1 MISIYVDFMKKDHA
15 SSRMILGSFFLYL
28 LGTTVFF
35 NFVTLKNS
43 AIQVDYNKIFDER
56 FYIALLSMVGMI
68 MILVYMKH
76 LLDLYFTSHAH
87 EMFLM
92 RSMGI
97 GINQLII
104 MEILKFIGF
113 FVIDFLILGGL
124 SLLFMPLSNTLF
136 KYLIL
141 RPDNLLGILLSGSI
155 LLFFVIIA
163 MWYMLFSYDLYDLEI
178 LGVSHELKGH
188 TSHFTVPDF
197 LYILMFLLGLYA
209 YFMPGAQEICIIFV
223 AMVGAIGAYGCFV
236 QVLPHFIEEYV
247 NQIKT
252 SATKVITLTA
262 LSEDLKRFKLSVFYV
277 CITLIFMTN
286 FIYFFPHYHVLTQ
299 LLLIALAIINIMT
312 DIGFVL
318 SFRLTLSRDTAKY
331 HLLRSLGLE
340 KRALLGMIK
349 HEIILFYS
357 CFFLFNA
364 AYLAVIFSHLYTV
377 RGHHQLA
384 MLIILA
390 SFVGPLLISLFIN
403 VKGVHKYYENTNE
416 GISEE
421 L

>member
-136 KYLIL
+136 TYLIL
-141 RPDNLLGILLSGSI
+141 RPDNLLGILLSGLI

-209 YFMPGAQEICIIFV
+209 YFMPGAQEIGIIFV

-277 CITLIFMTN
+277 CIRHFNYIK
-286 FIYFFPHYHVLTQ
+286 
-299 LLLIALAIINIMT
+299 AIIKTKT
-312 DIGFVL
+312 DFHSDFSL
-318 SFRLTLSRDTAKY
+318 SSIN
-331 HLLRSLGLE
+331 
-340 KRALLGMIK
+340 KR
-349 HEIILFYS
+349 
-357 CFFLFNA
+357 
-364 AYLAVIFSHLYTV
+364 
-377 RGHHQLA
+377 
-384 MLIILA
+384 
-390 SFVGPLLISLFIN
+390 
-403 VKGVHKYYENTNE
+403 TNND
-416 GISEE
+416 
-421 L
+421 

>member
-1 MISIYVDFMKKDHA
+1 MISIYFDLMKKDHA

-43 AIQVDYNKIFDER
+43 AIYVNHNEIYDER

-76 LLDLYFTSHAH
+76 LLDLYFTAHAH

-92 RSMGI
+92 RSTGMSI
-97 GINQLII
+97 HQLIR
-104 MEILKFIGF
+104 MEIFKFIGF
-113 FVIDFLILGGL
+113 IVIDLILLGL
-124 SLLFMPLSNTLF
+124 ISLLFMPLSHTLL

-141 RPDNLLGILLSGSI
+141 RPHNILGVLLSSLI
-155 LLFFVIIA
+155 LLFFVIVA
-163 MWYMLFSYDLYDLEI
+163 MWYMLFSYDLYDLEC
-178 LGVSHELKGH
+178 LSVSHELKGH
-188 TSHFTVPDF
+188 TSHFIVPDF

-209 YFMPGAQEICIIFV
+209 YFMPGSQQIGIIFV

-318 SFRLTLSRDTAKY
+318 SFRLTLSRAGAKH
-331 HLLRSLGLE
+331 HLLLSLGLE
-340 KRALLGMIK
+340 KKQMFKMIK
-349 HEIILFYS
+349 HEIILFYG

-364 AYLAVIFSHLYTV
+364 AYLAVILTHLYKGMPT
-377 RGHHQLA
+377 HALA
-384 MLIILA
+384 VIIILA

-416 GISEE
+416 GINEE